1 MTVLTTLALLLV
13 ASCSSTTHQQAN
25 KSAPPQVETKTAP
38 QDPLTEL
45 QNGNQRFLSGEVR
58 RDGQS
63 KSDIERLSKGQS
75 PHSIVLSCSDSRLPP
90 EAIFDQKLGEIFTV
104 RSAGEAL
111 SAPAIASIEY
121 AVAHL
126 GSKLIVVLGHTN
138 CGAVKAAVETIE
150 GSSAGSQNLDQLV
163 SDIHPRIRATLKSK
177 KLEKDLRSASWANAK
192 GVAKDLLT
200 RSKLLTNAVQSG
212 GVKIQVGLYDLAT
225 GHVDFEQ

>member
-1 MTVLTTLALLLV
+1 MRIPIIVAATTAASIAFTGSSAKPKGDQKPNVMIILLDDVGFGHL
-13 ASCSSTTHQQAN
+13 
-25 KSAPPQVETKTAP
+25 SAFGGPYRTP
-38 QDPLTEL
+38 
-45 QNGNQRFLSGEVR
+45 N
-58 RDGQS
+58 
-63 KSDIERLSKGQS
+63 IERLSKGQS